1 MNGNTAT
8 TNANDGGNVATFT
21 SNEHGLNFLSESE
34 VETKPQTVVEPPAP
48 VEQNERAP
56 PENTGFGA
64 SGADQGWVAQGGDG
78 TAVDHEGNDTGEL
91 LKTTC
96 YL

>member
-8 TNANDGGNVATFT
+8 PNTNEGGNVATFT

-34 VETKPQTVVEPPAP
+34 VETKPQTEAEPPAP
-48 VEQNERAP
+48 VEQNEGAP

-64 SGADQGWVAQGGDG
+64 SGADQGWVEQGGDG
-78 TAVDHEGNDTGEL
+78 AAGDHEGDDTG
-91 LKTTC
+91 K
-96 YL
+96 